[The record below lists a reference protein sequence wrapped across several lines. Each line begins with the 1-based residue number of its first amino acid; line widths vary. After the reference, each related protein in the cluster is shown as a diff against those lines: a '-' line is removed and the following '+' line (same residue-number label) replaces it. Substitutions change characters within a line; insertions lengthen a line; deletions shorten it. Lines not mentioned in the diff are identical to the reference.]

1 MAQIIIYSLRENL
14 AGRKRAISDVL
25 HGCVTSAL
33 GLPQDKRFHRFISL
47 EQDDF
52 IHPADR
58 SSQYTILEISMFEGR
73 SGDTKKQLITSLFR
87 KFEEDLGIVAQ
98 DLEITI
104 RETPKANWGIRGKPG
119 DELALPY
126 KVEK

>member
-1 MAQIIIYSLRENL
+1 MAQVIIYSHRENL
-14 AGRKRAISDVL
+14 AGRKKAISDVL

-52 IHPADR
+52 VHPADR
-58 SSQYTILEISMFEGR
+58 SSRYTILDISMFEGR
-73 SGDTKKQLITSLFR
+73 SGETKKQLIKSLFS
-87 KFEEDLGIVAQ
+87 KFEQDLGITQQ

-104 RETPKANWGIRGKPG
+104 HETPKANWGIRGKPG
-119 DELALPY
+119 DELALSY